1 MTHFYLW
8 KQLLN
13 DHERD
18 FYLIMED
25 DFELCKNF
33 KEKIEVLNS
42 EMKEKPIIFLGY
54 HMFEHNRKT
63 LRNIYN
69 VESKETKI
77 VKLDK
82 NLYHHVF

>member
-1 MTHFYLW
+1 
-8 KQLLN
+8 
-13 DHERD
+13 
-18 FYLIMED
+18 MED